1 MSKKKDSKK
10 KSKKKPKPKTEDLD
24 DEDIGYVKMQDSVSS
39 MTVSN
44 DSKDKSS
51 DENLSEDIDCSLKEF
66 VIGDNKIIDVHPHKK
81 SSVVKNEDRY
91 SNPKMTKYEMVR
103 ILGERTKQLILGAK
117 PLIKNYSSIDG
128 YESIAEQEL
137 LNNMIPFKIKR
148 PMPNGNYEIWLVSE
162 LKKDHL
168 VYLLNEN

>member
-1 MSKKKDSKK
+1 MSKKKSSKK
-10 KSKKKPKPKTEDLD
+10 TKKSVDID
-24 DEDIGYVKMQDSVSS
+24 DEDIGYLKMQDSVTS
-39 MTVSN
+39 MTMSEETEDKTSDDFDCN
-44 DSKDKSS
+44 MKD
-51 DENLSEDIDCSLKEF
+51 L
-66 VIGDNKIIDVHPHKK
+66 VIGDDEEISVHPNKK
-81 SSVVKNEDRY
+81 NNVVKDSERY

-103 ILGERTKQLILGAK
+103 ILGERTKQLVLGAK

-128 YESIAEQEL
+128 YENIAEQEL

-148 PMPNGNYEIWLVSE
+148 PMPNGTYEIWKVSE

>member
-1 MSKKKDSKK
+1 MNKLKK
-10 KSKKKPKPKTEDLD
+10 T
-24 DEDIGYVKMQDSVSS
+24 
-39 MTVSN
+39 N
-44 DSKDKSS
+44 
-51 DENLSEDIDCSLKEF
+51 
-66 VIGDNKIIDVHPHKK
+66 
-81 SSVVKNEDRY
+81 VVKDEERY

-128 YESIAEQEL
+128 YEIIAEQEL

-148 PMPNGNYEIWLVSE
+148 PMPNGKFEIWKVSE

-168 VYLLNEN
+168 IYLLNEN

>member
-10 KSKKKPKPKTEDLD
+10 KSKKKKPKNKIVPEDLD

-39 MTVSN
+39 MTVSEN
-44 DSKDKSS
+44 TDDKT
-51 DENLSEDIDCSLKEF
+51 SEDIDCALKEF
-66 VIGDNKIIDVHPHKK
+66 IIGDNEEIEVHPNKK
-81 SSVVKNEDRY
+81 NNIVKDEDRY

-128 YESIAEQEL
+128 YEIIAEQEL

-148 PMPNGNYEIWLVSE
+148 PMPNGKFEIWKISE

-168 VYLLNEN
+168 IYLLNEN